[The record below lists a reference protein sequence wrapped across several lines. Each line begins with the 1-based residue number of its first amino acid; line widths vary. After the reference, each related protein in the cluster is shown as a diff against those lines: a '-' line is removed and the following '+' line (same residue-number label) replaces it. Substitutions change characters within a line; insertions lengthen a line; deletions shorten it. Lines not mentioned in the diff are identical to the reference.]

1 MKKLSSIILGIETS
15 CDETSAAVVRAT
27 HLRSQS
33 FDGQISHK
41 PSAISFQILSNIVMS
56 QIAIHKKYGGIVP
69 EVAARNHVKNII
81 PALEVAIK
89 EARVKPADIDRIAV
103 TYGPGLITSLMV
115 GVQTARSIA
124 YVWKKPVAPVDHIKA
139 HVFAACLGKQV
150 IFFPA
155 IALVVSG
162 GHTELLLVNRGWK
175 FRKIGQTVDDAAG
188 EAFDKVAKMLG
199 LGFPGGP
206 AVEQAAQEGNSGA
219 IDFPRPMIR
228 SKDYNFSFAGLKTA
242 VLYTLRGN
250 KTTIS
255 PFLMMGG
262 KGKTKQRS
270 ADICASFQQA
280 VVDVLVDK
288 TMRAAKQYKVKT
300 LIIGGGVAANTLLRK
315 TMKKKSQSLGL
326 KCIVPEIKLCTDNAA
341 PIAAAGYFEKP
352 VSWKKLKAEP
362 NLER

>member
-15 CDETSAAVVRAT
+15 CDETSAAVVRA
-27 HLRSQS
+27 
-33 FDGQISHK
+33 IHK

-81 PALEVAIK
+81 PALEGAIK

-124 YVWKKPVAPVDHIKA
+124 YIWKKPAAPVDHIKA

-206 AVEQAAQEGNSGA
+206 EISKLAKGGNPQTF
-219 IDFPRPMIR
+219 DFPRPMIR
-228 SKDYNFSFAGLKTA
+228 SKNFNFSFAGLKTA

-250 KTTIS
+250 KTAIS
-255 PFLMMGG
+255 PPLIRGG
-262 KGKTKQRS
+262 KGGSKQRS

-280 VVDVLVDK
+280 VVNVLVAK
-288 TMRAAKQYKVKT
+288 TIRAAKQYKVKA

-315 TMKKKSQSLGL
+315 TMKEKSQSLGL
-326 KCIVPEIKLCTDNAA
+326 KFIVPEIKLCTDNAA
-341 PIAAAGYFEKP
+341 PIAVAGYFEKP
-352 VSWKKLKAEP
+352 VSWKKLKVEP

>member
-1 MKKLSSIILGIETS
+1 MSKRKKIIILGIETS
-15 CDETSAAVVRAT
+15 CDETSAAVVRA
-27 HLRSQS
+27 
-33 FDGQISHK
+33 ISHK
-41 PSAISFQILSNIVMS
+41 PSAINFQILSNIVMS

-81 PALEVAIK
+81 SALEAAIK
-89 EARVKPADIDRIAV
+89 QAQMKPADIDRIAV

-115 GVQTARSIA
+115 GVETARNIA
-124 YVWKKPVAPVDHIKA
+124 YVWKKPVSQVDHIKA
-139 HVFAACLGKQV
+139 HVFAACLGNQGV
-150 IFFPA
+150 FFPA

-206 AVEQAAQEGNSGA
+206 AVEQTAKEGNPKA

-228 SKDYNFSFAGLKTA
+228 SKDFNFSFAGLKTA

-250 KTTIS
+250 KTHTS
-255 PFLMMGG
+255 PSLMRGG
-262 KGKTKQRS
+262 KGGSKQRS
-270 ADICASFQQA
+270 ADVCASFQQA
-280 VVDVLVDK
+280 VVDVLMAK
-288 TMRAAKQYKVKT
+288 TIRAAKQYKVKT
-300 LIIGGGVAANTLLRK
+300 LIVGGGVAANILLRK
-315 TMKKKSQSLGL
+315 IMEEKSQSLGL
-326 KCIVPEIKLCTDNAA
+326 KFIIPEIKLCTDNAA
-341 PIAAAGYFEKP
+341 PVAVAGYFKKP
-352 VSWKKLKAEP
+352 VSWKKLKVEP